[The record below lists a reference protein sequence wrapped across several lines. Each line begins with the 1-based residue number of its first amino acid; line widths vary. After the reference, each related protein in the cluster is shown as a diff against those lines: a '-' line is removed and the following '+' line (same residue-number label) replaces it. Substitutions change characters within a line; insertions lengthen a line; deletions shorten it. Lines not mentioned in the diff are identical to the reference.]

1 MEQKI
6 RKIVRHLRN
15 KPEEERRHILNLF
28 MFFVI
33 VFMFILWIF
42 SLGQTLGNPESKV
55 KIKKDLQPFSVLKS
69 NLIDGFNSTTG
80 DVIPENQ

>member
-15 KPEEERRHILNLF
+15 KPEEERRHILFLF
-28 MFFVI
+28 MVFVI
-33 VFMFILWIF
+33 VFMIILWVF
-42 SLGQTLGNPESKV
+42 SLGQTLNDPEAKV

-69 NLIDGFNSTTG
+69 NLVDGFNSTKE
-80 DVIPENQ
+80 DVVPENQ